1 MQKIALI
8 ALYGIAT
15 LLLSSCHKDNIVP
28 PGRDLSK
35 NPLESRAIDGCE
47 GLIEKNIT
55 ACGLSRYFYIDLPTG
70 FHPDSVYPLVF
81 AFHGRGNGLTNKA
94 CVWSERIGAWKD
106 EFRSIAVYPRAYHDE
121 HWYVGGDMDADPVPD
136 ICFVQPI
143 KDQTTSH
150 YLIDMNRIYAMG
162 TSNGGGLC
170 YWLAANV
177 SWLSAIAPIAAYQ
190 WNGYDLEGPPTLPV
204 IQTHGTA
211 DYTIPYSGGSGPFGL
226 EFPGAFTADSTW
238 AKVNNGCLATQLTND
253 LIVMGTPITKYSWC
267 PVICGGGFCIS
278 KRKTTVHL
286 KLHGIGHTVYDL
298 ISPDVKEYMNNQ
310 IFYFFKQ
317 HPK

>member
-136 ICFVQPI
+136 ICFVQKI
-143 KDQTTSH
+143 KDQMTSVSYTH
-150 YLIDMNRIYAMG
+150 LDVYKRQVINNR
-162 TSNGGGLC
+162 
-170 YWLAANV
+170 
-177 SWLSAIAPIAAYQ
+177 
-190 WNGYDLEGPPTLPV
+190 
-204 IQTHGTA
+204 
-211 DYTIPYSGGSGPFGL
+211 
-226 EFPGAFTADSTW
+226 
-238 AKVNNGCLATQLTND
+238 
-253 LIVMGTPITKYSWC
+253 
-267 PVICGGGFCIS
+267 
-278 KRKTTVHL
+278 
-286 KLHGIGHTVYDL
+286 
-298 ISPDVKEYMNNQ
+298 
-310 IFYFFKQ
+310 
-317 HPK
+317 